1 MKKMK
6 SLKVAIVG
14 ATGAVGQKFVE
25 ILARHPWFEVA
36 YLAASERS
44 EGRTYGEAC
53 RWQQA
58 SAMPERLAAMPV
70 GNVSPCNHVD
80 LAFSALSATVAE
92 DIEISWAAS
101 GVPVF
106 SNARNHRMASDVP
119 LLIPEVNADH
129 MELVRK
135 QSTTRKFSPRGFI
148 VTNPNCS
155 TTFLAMALA
164 PLERAFGLRK
174 ATVVT
179 LQAISGAGYPGLPS
193 MDILGNVIPNI
204 AGEESKIEQETQ
216 KILGRIHNGS
226 IQMAGVTVSAQVNRV
241 PVQDGHVESV
251 SFSLARS
258 AKLDEI
264 LAVLR
269 GFKGEPQELN
279 LPSAP
284 LNPIVVIDGEDRP
297 QPRLDLYGDNAMR
310 TLVGRVRPCAVL
322 DYKMTVLGHNT
333 IRGAAGGSV
342 LNAEL
347 AVARGYIE
355 GKE

>member
-1 MKKMK
+1 MEKMK
-6 SLKVAIVG
+6 NLKVAIVG

-36 YLAASERS
+36 HLAASERS
-44 EGRTYGEAC
+44 EGKTYGEAC
-53 RWQQA
+53 RWQQS

-70 GNVSPCNHVD
+70 GNVSPRKQVD
-80 LAFSALSATVAE
+80 LVFSALSAAVAE
-92 DIEISWAAS
+92 DIELSWAAS

-129 MELVRK
+129 MELVRN
-135 QSTTRKFSPRGFI
+135 QSVTRKFPPRGFI

-164 PLERAFGLRK
+164 PLERAFGLQK
-174 ATVVT
+174 ASVVT

-204 AGEESKIEQETQ
+204 AGEEAKMEQETQ
-216 KILGRIHNGS
+216 KILGRMHDGA
-226 IQMAGVTVSAQVNRV
+226 IQMSGVTVSAQVNRV
-241 PVQDGHVESV
+241 PVQDGHVECV
-251 SFSLARS
+251 SFSLARP

-264 LAVLR
+264 IEVLR
-269 GFKGEPQELN
+269 AFRGEPQELS

-284 LNPIVVIDGEDRP
+284 LNPILVTEGEDRP
-297 QPRLDLYGDNAMR
+297 QPRLDLYQDNVMS
-310 TLVGRVRPCAVL
+310 TLVGRIRPCPVL

-355 GKE
+355 GK

>member
-6 SLKVAIVG
+6 RMKVAIVG

-36 YLAASERS
+36 HLAASERS
-44 EGRTYGEAC
+44 EGQIYGEVC

-58 SAMPERLAAMPV
+58 SAIPAPLAAMRV
-70 GNVSPCNHVD
+70 GNVSPRKHVD
-80 LAFSALSATVAE
+80 LAFSALSSAVAE
-92 DIEISWAAS
+92 EIELSWAAS

-106 SNARNHRMASDVP
+106 SNARNHRMAPDVP

-129 MELVRK
+129 MELVRR
-135 QSTTRKFSPRGFI
+135 QSATREFSPRGFI

-164 PLERAFGLRK
+164 PLERAFGLRNVS
-174 ATVVT
+174 VVT

-204 AGEESKIEQETQ
+204 AGEESKMEQETQ
-216 KILGRIHNGS
+216 KILGRIQDGS
-226 IQMAGVTVSAQVNRV
+226 IQMAGLTVSAQVNRV

-258 AKLDEI
+258 AELDEI
-264 LAVLR
+264 LDVLR
-269 GFKGEPQELN
+269 AFRGEPQELN

-284 LNPIVVIDGEDRP
+284 LNPIVVTEGEDRP
-297 QPRLDLYGDNAMR
+297 QPRLDLYGDNAMS
-310 TLVGRVRPCAVL
+310 TLVGRVRPCPVL